1 MPFIFIT
8 LVCHLPTQ
16 NDYTVQKELQTY
28 TQVTRHFIATINT
41 LIKTLNLFWF
51 TYFKKNFYCINHNCM
66 TDCRKSFNN
75 WTQPYKMGGTF
86 YD

>member
-1 MPFIFIT
+1 MSFIFIT

-28 TQVTRHFIATINT
+28 TQVTRHFISTINT

-51 TYFKKNFYCINHNCM
+51 TYFKK
-66 TDCRKSFNN
+66 K
-75 WTQPYKMGGTF
+75 TF
-86 YD
+86 IVSIITV